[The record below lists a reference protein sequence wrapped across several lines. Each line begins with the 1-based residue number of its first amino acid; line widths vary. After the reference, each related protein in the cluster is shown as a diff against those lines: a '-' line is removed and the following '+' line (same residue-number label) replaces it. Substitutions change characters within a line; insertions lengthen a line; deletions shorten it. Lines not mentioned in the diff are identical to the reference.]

1 MKLEQITTGDILSG
15 VVDGRLV
22 NVVTA
27 QMNGEDA
34 LDLDYRMDG
43 KVAHRLLSR
52 ADEDEISQESSASDR
67 PSVRRVRR
75 GYVRILLWAAI
86 VVAVGVGIYL
96 ARNTS

>member
-1 MKLEQITTGDILSG
+1 MKLERIAAGDILSG

-22 NVVTA
+22 NVVAA

-34 LDLDYRMDG
+34 LDLDYRIDG
-43 KVAHRLLSR
+43 SVARRRLSR
-52 ADEDEISQESSASDR
+52 ADEDGISQESSASDR

-75 GYVRILLWAAI
+75 GYVRILLW
-86 VVAVGVGIYL
+86 VAVIVALVVGAYM